1 MKKRIKNDEEIKNLD
16 FKEIEYFINNLNE
29 LSLDQ
34 ILLLM
39 NKSLKMKFD
48 EQSINKL
55 TKEIENRLNKINSLY
70 EIKRIQKKMYDL
82 NIDTTYINKL
92 KKKFLLKE
100 INNPKSDISK
110 IYTSIILNSKKR
122 DE

>member
-1 MKKRIKNDEEIKNLD
+1 
-16 FKEIEYFINNLNE
+16 
-29 LSLDQ
+29 
-34 ILLLM
+34 
-39 NKSLKMKFD
+39 
-48 EQSINKL
+48 
-55 TKEIENRLNKINSLY
+55 
-70 EIKRIQKKMYDL
+70 MYDL

-110 IYTSIILNSKKR
+110 IYISIILNSKKR

>member
-1 MKKRIKNDEEIKNLD
+1 MKKEIINDEEILYFD
-16 FKEIEYFINNLNE
+16 IKEIEYFINNTNK

-34 ILLLM
+34 MLLLL

-48 EQSINKL
+48 EETIQKL
-55 TKEIENRLNKINSLY
+55 IKEINLELDKIDNLY

-82 NIDTTYINKL
+82 NLDTTYINKL
-92 KKKFLLKE
+92 KKKLLIKE
-100 INNPKSDISK
+100 MNKPNSQINKL
-110 IYTSIILNSKKR
+110 YTNIIINSKER

>member
-1 MKKRIKNDEEIKNLD
+1 MKKRIKNDDEIKNLD

>member
-29 LSLDQ
+29 LSLEQ

>member
-34 ILLLM
+34 TLLLM

-48 EQSINKL
+48 EQSIKN
-55 TKEIENRLNKINSLY
+55 TKENV
-70 EIKRIQKKMYDL
+70 
-82 NIDTTYINKL
+82 
-92 KKKFLLKE
+92 
-100 INNPKSDISK
+100 
-110 IYTSIILNSKKR
+110 
-122 DE
+122 